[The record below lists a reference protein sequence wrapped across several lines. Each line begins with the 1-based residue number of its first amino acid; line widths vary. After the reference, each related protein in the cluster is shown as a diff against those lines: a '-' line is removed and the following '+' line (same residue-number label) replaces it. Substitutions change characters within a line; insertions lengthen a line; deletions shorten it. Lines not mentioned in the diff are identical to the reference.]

1 MNSLLFV
8 KDKLLPRA
16 DIPGQVENSQDRADF
31 TVTNHHHT
39 KLFVSA
45 HLVRQEHP
53 HEVNSN
59 EPNATA
65 RSTFAQQEIP
75 HEKQRN
81 EKTLQETAQH
91 TSNECSHLTE

>member
-1 MNSLLFV
+1 M
-8 KDKLLPRA
+8 
-16 DIPGQVENSQDRADF
+16 ENSQDRADF
-31 TVTNHHHT
+31 TVINRHHT

-45 HLVRQEHP
+45 HLVRQEYP
-53 HEVNSN
+53 LEVNSN
-59 EPNATA
+59 EPNATT

-91 TSNECSHLTE
+91 TSNKCSHLTK